1 MSRKTINEIIS
12 YVDEVFPNQY
22 STSKKIQWL
31 NEIDEDIYNNII
43 SKRKEPI
50 ETEFKPYNED
60 DIERRLLVETPHT
73 EIYRYWIEAKINY
86 ANRETAAF
94 NNSMA
99 MYNSKL
105 DDYTAFYNDKHRY
118 NAANVWIV

>member
-22 STSKKIQWL
+22 SLREKIQWL

-43 SKRKEPI
+43 SVRKEPI
-50 ETEFKPYNED
+50 ETEFKPYDEG
-60 DIERRLLVETPHT
+60 DIERKLLVETPHT
-73 EIYRYWIEAKINY
+73 EIYRYWLEAKIDY

-94 NNSMA
+94 NNAMA
-99 MYNSKL
+99 MYNNKL
-105 DDYTAFYNDKHRY
+105 DDYIAFYNGKHRY
-118 NAANVWIV
+118 AISHIWNV